1 MDQSFPEPIMF
12 MGVEWYVDLGVYGMQ
27 LKVNEST
34 IVNYDGANF
43 TRYSVSGH
51 AYLELLSHLEFRS
64 GRMIRSLRGTVD
76 RLWEPKS
83 EIEFKE
89 PLVVRGSTLLWSYN
103 GLLLAQVTKDGI
115 LYNEEAIV
123 APGIPWYQ
131 TKIKIGGGASI

>member
-1 MDQSFPEPIMF
+1 MDQYFPDPIMF
-12 MGVEWYVDLGVYGMQ
+12 MGVEWYVDLGVYGTQ

-34 IVNYDGANF
+34 IVNYDGTNF
-43 TRYSVSGH
+43 TRYSLTASV
-51 AYLELLSHLEFRS
+51 YLALRSHLEFRS

-89 PLVVRGSTLLWSYN
+89 PLVLRGSTLLWSYN